1 MGDAKDEREKN
12 IFIRDEN
19 VSGVGDD
26 PVDCTDWLFFFIPIR
41 VLRAIRKMRRLH
53 Y

>member
-26 PVDCTDWLFFFIPIR
+26 PVDFIPIR

>member
-26 PVDCTDWLFFFIPIR
+26 PVDCTDWLFFLFLSE
-41 VLRAIRKMRRLH
+41 V
-53 Y
+53 

>member
-26 PVDCTDWLFFFIPIR
+26 RLLSR
-41 VLRAIRKMRRLH
+41 RAIGEEAAQK
-53 Y
+53 